1 MFAKVALLA
10 AFVLLLW
17 AAIARPLGAH
27 GEKAYYRVQP
37 YDTLW
42 TIATSHYAGD
52 ARDGVWRI
60 ERANRLPDTTIR
72 PGEVLLL
79 P

>member
-1 MFAKVALLA
+1 MFAKAAVLATLALLA
-10 AFVLLLW
+10 W
-17 AAIARPLGAH
+17 AIQARPLGAH
-27 GEKAYYRVQP
+27 GQKALYRVQP

-42 TIATSHYAGD
+42 SIAAGHYAGD
-52 ARDGVWRI
+52 ARAAVWRI
-60 ERANRLPDTTIR
+60 EQANRLSGTTIR

>member
-1 MFAKVALLA
+1 MFAKVAVLA
-10 AFVLLLW
+10 TLALVGW
-17 AAIARPLGAH
+17 GVAARPLGAH
-27 GEKAYYRVQP
+27 GQKALYHVQP

-42 TIATSHYAGD
+42 TIASDHYAGD
-52 ARDGVWRI
+52 ARAAVWRI
-60 ERANRLPDTTIR
+60 ERANRLSGPTIR